1 MQPIPFSYSRG
12 LDRARDLW
20 SDAHTLYR
28 RARYGWAPRDVWSL
42 DHCLNRV
49 LAGALE
55 HLANTA
61 HGAPVGYPY
70 AALHVRDGESMRP
83 FRNDDDPND
92 VVTDHERWQADLR
105 RWAVVF
111 REAADDRDIF
121 EEASR
126 FQTAASQLAEM
137 QRRSDALR
145 QALTEMT
152 RWWEAL
158 WD

>member
-1 MQPIPFSYSRG
+1 M
-12 LDRARDLW
+12 
-20 SDAHTLYR
+20 
-28 RARYGWAPRDVWSL
+28 
-42 DHCLNRV
+42 
-49 LAGALE
+49 
-55 HLANTA
+55 
-61 HGAPVGYPY
+61 
-70 AALHVRDGESMRP
+70 
-83 FRNDDDPND
+83 
-92 VVTDHERWQADLR
+92 
-105 RWAVVF
+105 F